1 MEMAISS
8 KKEEGEA
15 EGKSLNRL
23 PKSNRYGRSPRGIVD
38 KSAEMQKDRGDET
51 DAISGRPW

>member
-1 MEMAISS
+1 MAISS